1 MQIIPIKDKSDVN
14 FLLIALRRKLFEALE
29 GNKNL
34 SYRFD
39 AVEVDGEI
47 TGTQLILEI
56 NQNVNLQQADK
67 FMQQLGK
74 EITHD
79 KGKI

>member
-1 MQIIPIKDKSDVN
+1 MQIIPITEQADVSL
-14 FLLIALRRKLFEALE
+14 LLIALRKKLLEALKD
-29 GNKNL
+29 NKNL

-39 AVEVDGEI
+39 VVEVDGDI

-56 NQNVNLQQADK
+56 NQNVNLQKADM
-67 FMQQLGK
+67 FMQKLSKG
-74 EITHD
+74 IVND